1 LWTRSTVQKRVS
13 SSRKNTRARLFPR
26 SEQDKGPRL
35 FLTKAGRSFS
45 YHVRV
50 GLLDRGHT
58 TKESLMFNKK
68 VKAILAGLAF
78 AMALPVA
85 SVAAQDKELLV
96 ATDTAFV
103 PFEFKQDGK
112 YTGFDIELWEAIAQQ
127 AGLKYSLRP
136 MDFNGIIPGLQTR
149 NIDAALA
156 GITIRDD
163 RKKVIDFS
171 DPYYESGLAILV
183 DEKNTAIKSAPDL
196 EGKTVAVKIGTAT
209 VDYLKE
215 HVPNAKLKLFP
226 NIDNAFLE
234 LATNRVDAVVHDTP
248 NLQYYAQTAGKG
260 RVKVVG
266 SLRSGDYYGI
276 AFPKGS
282 ELVPIVN
289 KALKTLQENGQY
301 DAIYAKWFGEKTK
314 QAN

>member
-1 LWTRSTVQKRVS
+1 MI
-13 SSRKNTRARLFPR
+13 A
-26 SEQDKGPRL
+26 
-35 FLTKAGRSFS
+35 
-45 YHVRV
+45 
-50 GLLDRGHT
+50 
-58 TKESLMFNKK
+58 NKI
-68 VKAILAGLAF
+68 KAILVGLTLSITLPAVQAF
-78 AMALPVA
+78 
-85 SVAAQDKELLV
+85 AQDKELVV

-103 PFEFKQDGK
+103 PFEFKQDGE
-112 YTGFDIELWEAIAQQ
+112 YTGFDIELWQAIAQE
-127 AGLKYSLRP
+127 AGLTYRLQP

-183 DEKNTAIKSAPDL
+183 GADNTNINTAKDL
-196 EGKTVAVKIGTAT
+196 EGKTVAVKIGTVA

-215 HVPNAKLKLFP
+215 NLPTAKLKLFP

-234 LATNRVDAVVHDTP
+234 LATGRVDAVVHDTP
-248 NLQYYAQTAGKG
+248 NLQYFAQTGGKG
-260 RVKVVG
+260 KVKVVG

-282 ELVPIVN
+282 ELVPVVN
-289 KALKTLQENGQY
+289 KALKTLNENGKY
-301 DAIYAKWFGEKTK
+301 DAIYAKWFGEKTPPAK
-314 QAN
+314 

>member
-1 LWTRSTVQKRVS
+1 MLNNK
-13 SSRKNTRARLFPR
+13 F
-26 SEQDKGPRL
+26 
-35 FLTKAGRSFS
+35 KA
-45 YHVRV
+45 V
-50 GLLDRGHT
+50 
-58 TKESLMFNKK
+58 
-68 VKAILAGLAF
+68 LAGLAL
-78 AMALPVA
+78 ALALPA
-85 SVAAQDKELLV
+85 GNAAAQAKELLV

-112 YTGFDIELWEAIAQQ
+112 YTGFDIELWDAIAKQ

-149 NIDAALA
+149 NIDVALA

-183 DEKNTAIKSAPDL
+183 GKDNNAITTAKDL
-196 EGKTVAVKIGTAT
+196 EGKMVAVKIGTAT
-209 VDYLKE
+209 VDYLKAN
-215 HVPNAKLKLFP
+215 VPNAKLKLFP

-234 LATNRVDAVVHDTP
+234 LATGRVDAVVHDTP
-248 NLQYYAQTAGKG
+248 NLQYFAKTGGEG

-266 SLRSGDYYGI
+266 SLKSGDFYGI

-282 ELVPIVN
+282 DLVPTVN
-289 KALKTLQENGQY
+289 KALKALQDNGQY
-301 DAIYAKWFGEKTK
+301 DALYTKWFGQKVK
-314 QAN
+314 

>member
-1 LWTRSTVQKRVS
+1 MF
-13 SSRKNTRARLFPR
+13 KNKF
-26 SEQDKGPRL
+26 
-35 FLTKAGRSFS
+35 KA
-45 YHVRV
+45 V
-50 GLLDRGHT
+50 
-58 TKESLMFNKK
+58 
-68 VKAILAGLAF
+68 LAGLAL
-78 AMALPVA
+78 AMALPA
-85 SVAAQDKELLV
+85 SNAAAQNKELLV

-112 YTGFDIELWEAIAQQ
+112 YTGFDIELWDAIAKQ

-149 NIDAALA
+149 NIDVALA

-183 DEKNTAIKSAPDL
+183 GKDNNTIKTAKDL
-196 EGKTVAVKIGTAT
+196 EGKMVAVKIGTAT
-209 VDYLKE
+209 VDYLKAN
-215 HVPNAKLKLFP
+215 VPNAKLKLFP

-234 LATNRVDAVVHDTP
+234 LATGRVDAVVHDTP
-248 NLQYYAQTAGKG
+248 NLQYFAKTGGQG

-266 SLRSGDYYGI
+266 SLKSGDFYGI

-282 ELVPIVN
+282 DLVPTVN
-289 KALKTLQENGQY
+289 KALKALQDNGQY
-301 DAIYAKWFGEKTK
+301 DALYTKWFGQKV
-314 QAN
+314 Q